1 MDKIDALVKEL
12 TLEEKVSILSGSDAW
27 HTTPVERLS
36 IPRVKMTDGP
46 NGARGDGVSKVS
58 SACYPN
64 GSAIASTWDTE
75 LVESLGQSLGREAKS
90 KDADVLLGP
99 TINIHRHP
107 LGGRHFECYS
117 EDPYLTGAVTVAYVQ
132 GVQSE
137 NVAACVK
144 HFVGNDTEY
153 QRHTVSSNIKPRTLR
168 EIYLLPFEMGVKQGG
183 ALSVMSAYNQLN
195 NIYCSSHEELLISI
209 LKEEWNFPGYV
220 VSDWGAALQTI
231 ENANGGLDCEMPGPA
246 KTWGENLVKAVKDN
260 KVEGALIDD
269 KVKRI
274 LRIAEFTGRLD
285 NPEEKP
291 EESNDL
297 EEDRILIKKAASEAM
312 VLLKNDN
319 VLPFNKSE
327 LKSLAVIGP
336 NAEKGQ
342 FIGGGS
348 ATVKPHYVIH
358 PLEGLTENLKE
369 SIEVKYAKGCHTHKF
384 LPAID
389 KNLIKCPET
398 EESGFLVEF
407 YKGEDFA
414 GEVLDSSVMR
424 GGRFWAL
431 TGFGMDVAS
440 KMERPS
446 LSVRFKAIL
455 SPKISGEHMF
465 ELVSI
470 GPARLKV
477 DGEEIVDNWSSQEP
491 GDAFFSYGSAPR
503 RSSIN
508 LEEGREYILEIEY
521 KWQGRFPAVQIGM
534 LPPDEEDLMERAVS
548 LAKECDAVVMVVG
561 TNSDWETEGND
572 RSSLGLPGD
581 QDILINKVVEA
592 NPNSVVVI
600 NTGSPISMPWIKETK
615 AILQSW
621 FPGQEFGNALYDILF
636 GETNPSGKLPTT
648 FPMKLDDTPAYSH
661 YPGENL
667 QMDYLEEIYVGY
679 RWYEKE
685 KIKPLFPFGFGLSYT
700 NFEYSNLRIIPP
712 KKEDSAI
719 AFSVTVSNTGDAQ
732 GKEVVQCYVGVQNS
746 SVERAL
752 KELKKFSKVDL
763 NSGESKELIF
773 ELSERDLSYWNE
785 DEKSWSVE
793 PAEYKIYVGGCSD
806 DTPLE
811 ASAWLG

>member
-358 PLEGLTENLKE
+358 PLEGLIENLKE

-389 KNLIKCPET
+389 KNLIRCPET

-719 AFSVTVSNTGDAQ
+719 AFSVTVSNTGDVQ